1 MTQIIRVKNIV
12 TTEKKTIKNNNFSMS
27 TTKRKR
33 KKVVTRIRKRDR
45 MDKKLTEF
53 VPLSQVNG
61 EVFMANLPVLNDGEL
76 NWNVIKESE

>member
-53 VPLSQVNG
+53 VPLSQVSG
-61 EVFMANLPVLNDGEL
+61 EVFIANLPVLNDGEL